1 MDLFIN
7 GVKYKSTP
15 ITVLQLLI
23 FLKCNRN
30 AIAIEYNKT
39 LLRQEYWE
47 NIVLE
52 NNDRLEIVTIVGG
65 G

>member
-7 GVKYKSTP
+7 GIKYKSTP
-15 ITVLQLLI
+15 INIQQLLI
-23 FLKCNRN
+23 FLKCNKN

-39 LLRQEYWE
+39 LLQQKNWE
-47 NIVLE
+47 NIILQH
-52 NNDRLEIVTIVGG
+52 NDSLEIVTIVGG

>member
-7 GVKYKSTP
+7 GLRYKSTP
-15 ITVLQLLI
+15 VTVQQLLI
-23 FLKCNRN
+23 FLKCNKN
-30 AIAIEYNKT
+30 AIAIEHNKT

-47 NIVLE
+47 NLVLQH
-52 NNDRLEIVTIVGG
+52 NDSLEIVTIVGG

>member
-7 GVKYKSTP
+7 GIKYKSTP
-15 ITVLQLLI
+15 ITVQQLLI
-23 FLKCNRN
+23 FLKCNKN

-39 LLRQEYWE
+39 LLRQKYWE
-47 NIVLE
+47 NIILQH
-52 NNDRLEIVTIVGG
+52 NDSLEIVTIVGG